1 MYKKIA
7 LFFFVMSVA
16 VAFLTLGTLNA
27 EAKPIKLTY
36 SNFFPPTHMQSK
48 LAEAWCKEVEK
59 RTKGQVYVEYYP
71 GGTLT
76 KAAQCYDGVVT
87 GLSDVGLSC
96 LAYTR
101 GRFPVMAAVDLP
113 LGYTSGRVATKV
125 VNEVYKKF
133 MPKEL
138 MDTRVMYLHA
148 HGPGLPHT
156 RDKAI
161 KTLEDMKGL
170 KIRATGTSG
179 KVAAALGATPVSMP
193 MPETYQSLQ
202 KGVVDGSLYPWEAN
216 KGWKLGEVCHYCT
229 AAFSSA
235 YTTAFFVVMNKDKW
249 QSIPADLQQI
259 IQEINEEWIVKH
271 GEAWDGTDYEGIAYF
286 LNQGGT
292 IMGIDKREAEKWR
305 AAVAPMLEEYVGDM
319 KKKGFANAQEIVDF
333 IVSTLAEYQK

>member
-7 LFFFVMSVA
+7 LFFFVLSIA

-170 KIRATGTSG
+170 KMRATGTCG

-305 AAVAPMLEEYVGDM
+305 AAVAPMLEEYVADM